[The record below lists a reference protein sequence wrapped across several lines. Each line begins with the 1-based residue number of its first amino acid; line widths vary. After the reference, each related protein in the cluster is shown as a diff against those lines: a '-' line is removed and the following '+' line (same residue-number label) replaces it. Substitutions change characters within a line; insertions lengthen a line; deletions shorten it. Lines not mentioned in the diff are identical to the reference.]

1 MSGASIFADPL
12 TDRLA
17 AFVRNIGIDVRAAT
31 LPQKTVQFYGKAV
44 EPRRAVETGA
54 EPYPHML
61 RWLR

>member
-17 AFVRNIGIDVRAAT
+17 AFVRNIGIEVCAA
-31 LPQKTVQFYGKAV
+31 A
-44 EPRRAVETGA
+44 TGA